1 MSQKMLI
8 DASHNEETRVVVL
21 ESKRIED
28 FDFESLKKLQLSGNI
43 YLAKVTR
50 VEPSLQA
57 AFLDY
62 GGNRHGFLAFSE
74 IHPDYYQIPL
84 EEQVVVEDKNDTTK
98 TKRATKS
105 RSVSRKK
112 TPNSDSI
119 AEELPADD
127 ALIASEILEGESD
140 ILLDASVINSTSDE
154 DLVFEHLLLGK

>member
-1 MSQKMLI
+1 MLI

-21 ESKRIED
+21 ESKRVED

-74 IHPDYYQIPL
+74 IHPDYYPIPL
-84 EEQVVVEDKNDTTK
+84 EERLTNK
-98 TKRATKS
+98 TKES
-105 RSVSRKK
+105 NEGSSRKVTRK
-112 TPNSDSI
+112 
-119 AEELPADD
+119 
-127 ALIASEILEGESD
+127 
-140 ILLDASVINSTSDE
+140 
-154 DLVFEHLLLGK
+154 KK